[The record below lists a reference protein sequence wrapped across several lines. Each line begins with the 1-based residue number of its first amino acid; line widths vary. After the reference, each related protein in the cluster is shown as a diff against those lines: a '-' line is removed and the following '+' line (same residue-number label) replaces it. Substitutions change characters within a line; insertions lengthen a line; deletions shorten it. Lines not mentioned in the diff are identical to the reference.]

1 MLKKELLTL
10 QKREEYRTLAQVY
23 LVSSSD
29 EGDVRQ
35 MKRIFHRI
43 LSDYLLYDPVSNRTL
58 NKLGGQFNTSV
69 FEAVAK
75 DDPRYVEKM
84 QAIFLVVY
92 YAVKN
97 RAYNHTLD
105 KDTSVEEINL
115 ALHLFEYLEKHAE
128 PVLNYKYELE
138 PLFHSLMVLIFD
150 KILGARVPRE
160 HLILK
165 GMQILGIGRMREMF
179 VERRN
184 RWAERTTDKAL
195 SRCENTFLYGTY
207 DLKAVNKAL
216 AAFDFRLLDIRPK
229 APLFGGSKY
238 RKFKLV

>member
-84 QAIFLVVY
+84 RAIFLVVY

-115 ALHLFEYLEKHAE
+115 ALHLFEYLEMHAE
-128 PVLNYKYELE
+128 PVLNYKY
-138 PLFHSLMVLIFD
+138 
-150 KILGARVPRE
+150 
-160 HLILK
+160 
-165 GMQILGIGRMREMF
+165 
-179 VERRN
+179 
-184 RWAERTTDKAL
+184 
-195 SRCENTFLYGTY
+195 
-207 DLKAVNKAL
+207 
-216 AAFDFRLLDIRPK
+216 
-229 APLFGGSKY
+229 
-238 RKFKLV
+238 